1 MTQSYYKQQILKQI
15 DMTVQELIDEL
26 QMFDDET
33 EVKVQ
38 TDLGQ
43 YSIAEVEGD
52 EDLEGD
58 KVSIYLTRMTDDI

>member
-1 MTQSYYKQQILKQI
+1 
-15 DMTVQELIDEL
+15 MTVEELILEL

-43 YSIAEVEGD
+43 YSIAEVEDD